1 MDIGLEVALEAL
13 EVAPAA
19 SPEELVLDV
28 PEDLLGP
35 WCPFGAVLIAHQHK
49 RVCGERDGEYV
60 GLDFGHL
67 CDLAAIDHMLR
78 YALLPM
84 TPDVEHFAK
93 AKLMRGPTERPEE
106 DGYSIVGDYL
116 AGLSKKSLDIRVGEM
131 RRLENDRYSG
141 GLARKCAGACPA
153 WALAELVS
161 FGSLIDFYRFCA
173 LRWGDKEMRR
183 EHCLLK
189 QAKAVRNACAR
200 STAIVNGFAPGI
212 PSNVRTPNEIA
223 LALAGIGLNK
233 RARHSMMSNARVQRI
248 TMAAFAYRELV
259 RGDHSR
265 EMCRALGRVGC
276 WMPAC
281 RERGPRRLAMPRPC
295 GGCPDFRSGRILKQL
310 RRQRLPLPSPRGV
323 PALGNYSVCFRW
335 LGGNAGNARLRK
347 DVTAG
352 ETNYS

>member
-1 MDIGLEVALEAL
+1 
-13 EVAPAA
+13 
-19 SPEELVLDV
+19 
-28 PEDLLGP
+28 
-35 WCPFGAVLIAHQHK
+35 
-49 RVCGERDGEYV
+49 
-60 GLDFGHL
+60 
-67 CDLAAIDHMLR
+67 
-78 YALLPM
+78 
-84 TPDVEHFAK
+84 
-93 AKLMRGPTERPEE
+93 
-106 DGYSIVGDYL
+106 
-116 AGLSKKSLDIRVGEM
+116 
-131 RRLENDRYSG
+131 
-141 GLARKCAGACPA
+141 
-153 WALAELVS
+153 
-161 FGSLIDFYRFCA
+161 
-173 LRWGDKEMRR
+173 MRR